1 MDKKQRQMQVECPR
15 CGYKMPVFYDADA
28 ECKGIHV
35 ACKGRN
41 CKHIFEVK
49 IVHGKQQIK

>member
-1 MDKKQRQMQVECPR
+1 MKNSKEGYTQVRCPE
-15 CGYKMPVFYDADA
+15 CGYKMPIFFDEKAHS
-28 ECKGIHV
+28 EGLRV

-49 IVHGKQQIK
+49 IKGGQQIR

>member
-49 IVHGKQQIK
+49 IVQGKQQIK